1 VKRQLGDLAD
11 VGRRLCVLVVDDH
24 DVVVWGL
31 TLLLRHEAWV
41 KRHLVARD
49 EASALERARRYE
61 PHVAIV
67 DVCLGEG
74 SGLELCERLR
84 AASPRTRVLL
94 MSGSTQVSNQAARAA
109 GASGFIPKSWAAPD
123 VAQATRMV
131 GLGMTVF
138 PPRGES
144 HISVLSQRERQVL
157 SLLAGGATNRE
168 IADELFLSRHTVKD
182 HTSAL
187 YRKLKVRN
195 RAEAALHGERFGLLA

>member
-1 VKRQLGDLAD
+1 M
-11 VGRRLCVLVVDDH
+11 LVVDDH

-49 EASALERARRYE
+49 EASALEKARRYE
-61 PHVAIV
+61 PHVAVV
-67 DVCLGEG
+67 DVCLGTE

-94 MSGSTQVSNQAARAA
+94 MSGSTEVSNGAARAA

-123 VAQATRMV
+123 IAQATRMV

-138 PPRGES
+138 RSQHES
-144 HISVLSQRERQVL
+144 RMNVLSERERQVL
-157 SLLAGGATNRE
+157 TLLASGATNRE
-168 IADELFLSRHTVKD
+168 IAAELFLSQHTIKD

-195 RAEAALHGERFGLLA
+195 RAEAVLHGERFGLLV